1 MPSDFD
7 LYRPDVNERR
17 RQAFAVLDKAPFGWC
32 QIRIILVAGSGF
44 FTDAYDLFSVNFITV
59 LIGYAFFGG
68 VLPATLDT
76 SIKLATAAGAV
87 IGQFGFGW
95 LADHVGRKRMYGIEL
110 MLMII
115 GAVGQAVS
123 GSGPAVEVVGVVI
136 FYRVVMGLGVGG
148 DYPLSAVITAEFATT
163 RWRGA
168 IMNTVFA
175 MYLLDYLIA
184 SRH

>member
-7 LYRPDVNERR
+7 LSPPDINERR

-32 QIRIILVAGSGF
+32 QIRVILVAGSGF
-44 FTDAYDLFSVNFITV
+44 FTDAYDLFSVNFITI

-87 IGQFGFGW
+87 IGQFAFGW

-110 MLMII
+110 ILMIV
-115 GAVGQAVS
+115 GAIGQALC
-123 GSGPAVEVVGVVI
+123 GSGPGLDVVGVVI

-148 DYPLSAVITAEFATT
+148 DYPLSAVITAEFAMTK
-163 RWRGA
+163 WRGA

-175 MYLLDYLIA
+175 MYSPYYLLA
-184 SRH
+184 SRR